1 MSQFSAYSRQYF
13 FTFLFTIYKIVD
25 IIDVCRSLNISIG
38 TVMKNPE
45 MLNFV
50 PDHLKD
56 KKMWKHAIKKLP
68 YLLTYISDRHKTQ

>member
-1 MSQFSAYSRQYF
+1 MWVRIKNIVSIFGLFKTVF
-13 FTFLFTIYKIVD
+13 FTFLFTIYKTVD
-25 IIDVCRSLNISIG
+25 IIDVCRSLNVSIG

-56 KKMWKHAIKKLP
+56 KKM
-68 YLLTYISDRHKTQ
+68 

>member
-1 MSQFSAYSRQYF
+1 MWVRIKNIVSIFGLFKTVF

-56 KKMWKHAIKKLP
+56 KKM
-68 YLLTYISDRHKTQ
+68 

>member
-1 MSQFSAYSRQYF
+1 MWVRIKNIVSIFGLFKTVF

-25 IIDVCRSLNISIG
+25 IIDVCRSLNVSIG

-56 KKMWKHAIKKLP
+56 KKM
-68 YLLTYISDRHKTQ
+68 